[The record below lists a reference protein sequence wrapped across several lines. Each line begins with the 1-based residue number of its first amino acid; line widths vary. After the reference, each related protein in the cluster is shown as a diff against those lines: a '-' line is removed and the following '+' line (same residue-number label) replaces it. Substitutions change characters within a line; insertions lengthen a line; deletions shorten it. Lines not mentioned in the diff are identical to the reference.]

1 MSTHSCQFPELHLSD
16 FLLCYFD
23 FLTRKWISLA
33 LACGER
39 LYLRWPQ
46 KSFKYSIQRQANAV
60 WEVTKRRKK
69 RERRDEIRLWW
80 AVQPGQSLG
89 REPALVKQQQ
99 LWVSVSLEC
108 TSVQPSLHLVKGLA
122 FDDSAACRLPGEI
135 WPTVWKTLSAPDHT
149 CFYSLPVVRGP
160 FWNGTPQE
168 IRPKLWGV

>member
-16 FLLCYFD
+16 FLLCYFA
-23 FLTRKWISLA
+23 FLTRKWILLA
-33 LACGER
+33 LACRER
-39 LYLRWPQ
+39 LYLSWPQ
-46 KSFKYSIQRQANAV
+46 KSYKYSIQRQANAV
-60 WEVTKRRKK
+60 WEVTKR
-69 RERRDEIRLWW
+69 
-80 AVQPGQSLG
+80 GGG
-89 REPALVKQQQ
+89 REEMKSGFDEQFSPASLLEGSQ